1 MANDSKYRKRVE
13 FEQFRKKIE
22 AAEGPG
28 RSVKPKHLQPVSA
41 QVLIER
47 GFVQAS

>member
-13 FEQFRKKIE
+13 FAQFRKKIE

-28 RSVKPKHLQPVSA
+28 RSVKPKGLQPVP
-41 QVLIER
+41 
-47 GFVQAS
+47 VQALIDRGYVRPN